1 MILVALGAN
10 LPGAFGTPERALVS
24 AMDEMQRAGLT
35 IVACSRIWLTAP
47 VPASDQPDYRNAV
60 IRIETDLP
68 SAALLNLLHRIEAD
82 FGRVRSVRNEARVID
97 LDLLAYGDEIIDND
111 DITLPHPRMHDRAF
125 VLVPLCEI
133 VPEWVH
139 PVLNKPASVLLD
151 NLDDKSSLATMKVAA

>member
-10 LPGAFGTPERALVS
+10 LPGAFSTPERALLS

-35 IVACSRIWLTAP
+35 IAARSRIWLTAP

-60 IRIETDLP
+60 IRIETEL
-68 SAALLNLLHRIEAD
+68 SSIALLNLLHRIEAD

-97 LDLLAYGDEIIDND
+97 LDLLAYGDEIIDTD

-139 PVLNKPASVLLD
+139 PVLSKPASVLLD

>member
-10 LPGAFGTPERALVS
+10 LPGAFGTPEQALVR
-24 AMDEMQRAGLT
+24 AMDEIQRAGLR
-35 IVACSRIWLTAP
+35 IIARSRIWLTAP

-68 SAALLNLLHRIEAD
+68 SATLLDMLHRIESD
-82 FGRVRSVRNEARVID
+82 FGRVRAVRNEARVID
-97 LDLLAYGDEIIDND
+97 LDLLAYGDEVVDTD

-133 VPEWVH
+133 APDWIH

-151 NLDDKSSLATMKVAA
+151 NMEDKASLTTMKVAA